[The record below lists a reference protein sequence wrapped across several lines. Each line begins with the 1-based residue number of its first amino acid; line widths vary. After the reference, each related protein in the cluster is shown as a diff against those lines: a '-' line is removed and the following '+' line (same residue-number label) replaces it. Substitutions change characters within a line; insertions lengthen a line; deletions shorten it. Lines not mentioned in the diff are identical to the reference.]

1 MLATNPTKSPVMPPP
16 TPIIKS
22 DLLKFFDSN
31 LFKKKFTEL
40 KDFAFSLELKL
51 KILVSYFFKLI
62 DIYHF
67 LFFYIKIKYFLF

>member
-1 MLATNPTKSPVMPPP
+1 MLATNPTKSPVIPPP

-40 KDFAFSLELKL
+40 KDFAFSLE
-51 KILVSYFFKLI
+51 
-62 DIYHF
+62 
-67 LFFYIKIKYFLF
+67 